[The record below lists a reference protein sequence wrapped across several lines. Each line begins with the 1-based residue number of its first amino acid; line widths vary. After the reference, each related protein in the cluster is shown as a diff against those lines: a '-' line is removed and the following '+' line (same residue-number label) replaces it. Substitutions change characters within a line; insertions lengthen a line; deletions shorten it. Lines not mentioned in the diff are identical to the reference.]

1 MPILNLISTP
11 LHLGPKATPELP
23 LLLSST
29 GSPLAVLKIQISAGR
44 PGDRANSSQ
53 ISGAGLM
60 HDAAGTVKKKI
71 KLRHSNVPFSFP
83 LQFSVSSI
91 SSCPVDYG

>member
-1 MPILNLISTP
+1 MPILNLISKP

-29 GSPLAVLKIQISAGR
+29 GSPLEIQISAGR

-60 HDAAGTVKKKI
+60 HDAAGTVKKRSKI
-71 KLRHSNVPFSFP
+71 KAF
-83 LQFSVSSI
+83 
-91 SSCPVDYG
+91 

>member
-1 MPILNLISTP
+1 MPILNLISKP

-60 HDAAGTVKKKI
+60 HDAAGTVNKRSKI
-71 KLRHSNVPFSFP
+71 KAF
-83 LQFSVSSI
+83 
-91 SSCPVDYG
+91 